1 MQMRFLTFVDEL
13 LAKVEG
19 WLIVLLLW
27 IMIAATFIQVSLRS
41 LYTHA
46 HLRWANL
53 LLGHIDWAEPL
64 ARILVLWLAFLGA
77 SLITR
82 EGKHIKI
89 DLLAAVLPRAWSPF
103 REMFLAFLAALLS
116 ALLLAASLAFIRMEM
131 AYGGHVLSIVPTW
144 VSQAIIPIGFALMT
158 FRFGLRGLL
167 EFVAIRGRKEL

>member
-1 MQMRFLTFVDEL
+1 MRFLALADDI

-46 HLRWANL
+46 HLKWANL

-64 ARILVLWLAFLGA
+64 ARILVLWLTFLGA
-77 SLITR
+77 SLVTR

-89 DLLAAVLPRAWSPF
+89 DILAAVLPGAWSPF
-103 REMFLAFLAALLS
+103 REMLLAFLAASLS
-116 ALLLAASLAFIRMEM
+116 ALLLVASLAFIKMEM
-131 AYGGHVLSIVPTW
+131 AYGGHVLSTVPTW

-167 EFVAIRGRKEL
+167 EIMAIRRRRKR

>member
-1 MQMRFLTFVDEL
+1 MRFLALADDI

-27 IMIAATFIQVSLRS
+27 IMVAATFVQVSLRS

-46 HLRWANL
+46 HLKWANL
-53 LLGHIDWAEPL
+53 LLGHVDWAEPL
-64 ARILVLWLAFLGA
+64 ARILVLWLTFLGA
-77 SLITR
+77 SLVSR

-89 DLLAAVLPRAWSPF
+89 DLLEVVLPRAWSPF
-103 REMFLAFLAALLS
+103 REVFLTFLAALLS
-116 ALLLAASLAFIRMEM
+116 ALLLAASLAFIKMEM
-131 AYGGHVLSIVPTW
+131 AYGGHILSTVPTW

-167 EFVAIRGRKEL
+167 EIMAIRRIRKR

>member
-1 MQMRFLTFVDEL
+1 MRFLAFADDI

-27 IMIAATFIQVSLRS
+27 IMVAATFVQVSLRS

-46 HLRWANL
+46 HLKWANL
-53 LLGHIDWAEPL
+53 LLGHVDWAEPL
-64 ARILVLWLAFLGA
+64 ARILVLWLTFLGA
-77 SLITR
+77 SLVSR

-89 DLLAAVLPRAWSPF
+89 DLLEVVLPRAWSPF
-103 REMFLAFLAALLS
+103 REVFLTFLAALLS
-116 ALLLAASLAFIRMEM
+116 ALLLAASLAFIKMEM
-131 AYGGHVLSIVPTW
+131 AYGGHILSTVPTW

-167 EFVAIRGRKEL
+167 EIMAIRRIRKR